1 MKFGR
6 RHFLLLPAS
15 SLGLAQEDSK
25 FTVYRV
31 DAGLLYAE
39 GPVWA
44 KEGFLLYS
52 DVVRDEIRKLTPG
65 SGKRSEVFRP
75 NANGPAG
82 NAFDAQGRL
91 YTCETRTRRVVRQD
105 KKGNVEVLAERFD
118 GKRLNAPNDIVVRK
132 DGHVY
137 FTDPAFGK
145 QAETRELDFHGVFHL
160 PPKGPLGVVAKPKG
174 RPNGLALSPDGKT
187 LWVTNSD
194 ERNVRAYALD
204 KEGQA
209 TNERVVI
216 SGIDGP
222 PKGLRLDESGGIYVT
237 CNGLAVYSPAFER
250 VRQYDFSE
258 PPSNCVFGDADLR
271 SLYITARTSVYR
283 IRLDARGAVPQ

>member
-1 MKFGR
+1 MSLGR
-6 RHFLLLPAS
+6 RRFLLLSVS
-15 SLGLAQEDSK
+15 SLALAQEEK
-25 FTVYRV
+25 FTIYRV
-31 DAGLLYAE
+31 DAGMGYAE

-44 KEGFLLYS
+44 KEGFLIFS
-52 DVVRDEIRKLTPG
+52 DAARDEIRKLTPG

-82 NAFDAQGRL
+82 NAYDSQGRL

-105 KKGNVEVLAERFD
+105 KKGNLEVLAETFE
-118 GKRLNAPNDIVVRK
+118 GKRLNAPNDIAVSR

-145 QAETRELDFHGVFHL
+145 QADTRELDFHGIYHL
-160 PPKGPLGVVAKPKG
+160 PPKGPLGVIAKSKG
-174 RPNGLALSPDGKT
+174 RPNGIAVSHDGKR

-194 ERNVRAYALD
+194 ERNVRAYDLD
-204 KEGQA
+204 KDGLA

-222 PKGLRLDESGGIYVT
+222 PRGLRLDESGSLYVT
-237 CNGLAVYSPAFER
+237 CNGLAVYSPSFER
-250 VRQYDFSE
+250 VKQYDFAE
-258 PPSNCVFGDADLR
+258 PPSNCVFGDPDLR
-271 SLYITARTSVYR
+271 TLYITARTSLYR
-283 IRLDARGAVPQ
+283 IHLDAKGA